1 MLKLAIKAISEKC
14 DMLIYKIPL
23 SYTYDKW

>member
-1 MLKLAIKAISEKC
+1 MLKLAIKAISQKY